1 MVNFLSNSSLRLA
14 LYPTDW
20 SSEHF
25 CVDKYVSF
33 PLCVDNIV
41 INLHF
46 RVTANVKLV
55 DLENVVIVNLTS
67 TQHLPIHKYD
77 LHHPPEQLTRACKYF
92 LDLTITAASRASVS
106 ATPSPSCADTRPAT
120 TTTLPSAQTFCLRH
134 LTPLICCPLLFRG

>member
-67 TQHLPIHKYD
+67 TQQLPIHKYD
-77 LHHPPEQLTRACKYF
+77 LHHPPEQLT
-92 LDLTITAASRASVS
+92 
-106 ATPSPSCADTRPAT
+106 
-120 TTTLPSAQTFCLRH
+120 
-134 LTPLICCPLLFRG
+134 